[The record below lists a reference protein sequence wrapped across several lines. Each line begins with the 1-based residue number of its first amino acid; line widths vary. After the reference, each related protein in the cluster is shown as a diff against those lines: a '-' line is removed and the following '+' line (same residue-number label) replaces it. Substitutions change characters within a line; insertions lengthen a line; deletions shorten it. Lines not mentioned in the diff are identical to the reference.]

1 LAAIAE
7 EYEPDT
13 ERLRAKVA
21 ALIEDRAVLM
31 PATAEEKA
39 PRRGSRNGGRTGDS
53 AAAVK
58 APERMVARAQSAG

>member
-1 LAAIAE
+1 VTPQWLHEQLAAIAE

-21 ALIEDRAVLM
+21 ALIEDRAVLL

-39 PRRGSRNGGRTGDS
+39 PRRKPIRRPNRWLGRRRQDS
-53 AAAVK
+53 
-58 APERMVARAQSAG
+58 